1 MGPGSHGNSEHH
13 KHSDFSVVLELLS
26 WMGGIANGIN
36 DHFSGP
42 KTQDVRKIVLL
53 LGVPAS
59 AHLGVPASAHLEL
72 ICWDT
77 LESL

>member
-36 DHFSGP
+36 
-42 KTQDVRKIVLL
+42 
-53 LGVPAS
+53 
-59 AHLGVPASAHLEL
+59 
-72 ICWDT
+72 
-77 LESL
+77 ESLQWSKDTGCEEDGAFAGRASICTSGTYMLGHFGVSVEQGQ